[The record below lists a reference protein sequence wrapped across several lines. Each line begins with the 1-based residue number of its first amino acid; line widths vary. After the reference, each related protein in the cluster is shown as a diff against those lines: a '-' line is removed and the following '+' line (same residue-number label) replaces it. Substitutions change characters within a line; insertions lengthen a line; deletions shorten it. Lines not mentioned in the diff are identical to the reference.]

1 MHRTLIV
8 IANASLARLFD
19 RDADNGGLLPLAT
32 LQHAE
37 SRFPGRELA
46 DDRPG
51 HEATDRAGS
60 HVLQPRHDVRR
71 QEHEKFAH
79 DIAATLRRRFAG
91 NEFSE
96 LWLLASS
103 PFLGELRAA
112 MDPPV
117 LATVR
122 VTQASDLTSFGLLEI
137 EDRLRA
143 LHDAQHAQHAAP
155 R

>member
-19 RDADNGGLLPLAT
+19 RDSDNGGLIPVAT

-37 SRFPGRELA
+37 SRLPGRELA

-91 NEFSE
+91 NEFNE

-112 MDPPV
+112 IDPPV

-122 VTQASDLTSFGLLEI
+122 VAQPSDLTSFGLLEI

-143 LHDAQHAQHAAP
+143 LHDAQHAQHSAP

>member
-60 HVLQPRHDVRR
+60 RVLQPRHDVRR
-71 QEHEKFAH
+71 QEHEK
-79 DIAATLRRRFAG
+79 
-91 NEFSE
+91 
-96 LWLLASS
+96 
-103 PFLGELRAA
+103 
-112 MDPPV
+112 DPPV

-137 EDRLRA
+137 ENRLRA
-143 LHDAQHAQHAAP
+143 LHDAQHSA
-155 R
+155 RR